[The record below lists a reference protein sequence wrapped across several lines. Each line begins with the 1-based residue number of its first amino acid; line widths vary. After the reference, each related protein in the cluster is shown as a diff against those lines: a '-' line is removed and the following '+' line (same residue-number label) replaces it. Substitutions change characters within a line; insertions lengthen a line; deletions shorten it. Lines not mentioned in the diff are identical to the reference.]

1 MEENIEYSKLII
13 QVLWGTFSLTSSA
26 RHFTFIMLH
35 ALYIQQFLFTQKF
48 VERNEEEVYAEQA
61 VDTFKRH

>member
-1 MEENIEYSKLII
+1 MEENIEYNKLII

-26 RHFTFIMLH
+26 RHFTFNMLH
-35 ALYIQQFLFTQKF
+35 ALYTQQFLFTQNF

-61 VDTFKRH
+61 VDPFERH